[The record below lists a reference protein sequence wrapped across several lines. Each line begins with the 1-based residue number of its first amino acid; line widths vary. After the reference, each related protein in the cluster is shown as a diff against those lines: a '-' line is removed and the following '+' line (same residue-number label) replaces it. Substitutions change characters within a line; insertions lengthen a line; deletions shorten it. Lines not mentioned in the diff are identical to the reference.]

1 MNSIWNNNLSAFK
14 KRFPALADLYKN
26 QIDFISN
33 AFVTVSDDASTVLVI
48 GQLFPFWKL
57 EKARSGEWTAS
68 ENGTYLHSKY
78 RPNVNLNDSQN
89 TDGIKVFL
97 GCGLGYEFINFCKA
111 CKNQKKEGVVLLE
124 PEPAHFFAA
133 LCILDWTSV
142 FEVEKLIIA
151 LNCPIDQIIP
161 LCENL
166 AGDRA
171 DLNEMLQIDYVLN
184 PAFVKHDEEYF
195 LSVKKLLD
203 RNIRK
208 NQINENTKKKFGK
221 LWERNARL
229 NAPYAEKC
237 DGVES
242 FRNAFAKDLR
252 PWLLVAAGPSLEKI
266 LPRMKELKEKCIVIC
281 VDTALRA
288 MLKAGVEPDFIVL
301 TDPQFWAYMHIAGLK
316 SPSSILIADAV
327 SYPAVFRFQCKKI
340 IMSSS
345 PFPISED
352 LKKIFE
358 GKGELESGGSVAT
371 VAWSFAVMAGAK
383 KIYTAG
389 LDLSFPKKQ
398 THIKGSTF
406 EQAVHRVSTKIST
419 GERRTSD
426 ILFGA
431 DITVAKD
438 YNGNDVLTDSR
449 MKMFAW
455 WFESKI
461 AATPGVETFTLC
473 PESMMIPG
481 VRVEK
486 NPEIFP
492 KKVP

>member
-14 KRFPALADLYKN
+14 NRFPALAHIYKN

-33 AFVTVSDDASTVLVI
+33 AFATVQDDVVGDPSTALVVS
-48 GQLFPFWKL
+48 QLFPFWKL

-68 ENGTYLHSKY
+68 EKGTYLHSKY
-78 RPNVNLNDSQN
+78 RPDSGN
-89 TDGIKVFL
+89 AIPEMEKKGVKIFL
-97 GCGLGYEFINFCKA
+97 GCGLGYELRNFCKS
-111 CKNQKKEGVVLLE
+111 CQNENNGGVVLLE
-124 PEPAHFFAA
+124 PDPAHFFGA
-133 LCILDWTSV
+133 LCILDWTCV
-142 FEVEKLIIA
+142 FEIEKLVIA
-151 LNCPIDQIIP
+151 LSCPIDQIIP
-161 LCENL
+161 LCEK
-166 AGDRA
+166 DSTK
-171 DLNEMLQIDYVLN
+171 IDYVLN
-184 PAFVKHDEEYF
+184 PAFIKHDEEYF
-195 LSVKKLLD
+195 ISVKKLLD

-208 NQINENTKKKFGK
+208 NQINENTKRKFGK
-221 LWERNARL
+221 LWERNARM
-229 NAPYAEKC
+229 NAKYAELC
-237 DGVES
+237 DGVET
-242 FRNAFAKDLR
+242 FRGVFENDER

-266 LPRMKELKEKCIVIC
+266 LPNMKKLKEKCIVIC

-288 MLKAGVEPDFIVL
+288 MLKGGVEPDFIVL

-340 IMSSS
+340 IISSS
-345 PFPISED
+345 PFPIAKD
-352 LKKIFE
+352 LKKPFE
-358 GKGELESGGSVAT
+358 GKGLLESGGSVAT

-406 EQAVHRVSTKIST
+406 EQAVHRVSTKIMTS
-419 GERRTSD
+419 ERRTSD

-431 DITVAKD
+431 DISVAKD

-461 AATPGVETFTLC
+461 ASNPGVETFTLC
-473 PESMMIPG
+473 PESMVIPG
-481 VRVEK
+481 VKLGK
-486 NPEIFP
+486 NPESFP
-492 KKVP
+492 KKNL